1 MSDTMIIW
9 NRATGTGDWAMD
21 GPTLLSGGELES
33 AVLISLF
40 TDRTAGEDDEIPDG
54 TGDPRGWWG
63 DLGQAVPIGSR
74 LWLLER
80 EKKTP
85 ETLNRARD
93 YIGEALQWLIDD
105 SVVGSFGIDVE
116 WQNGGVLAARVVAF
130 RPDGSKV
137 AMQFSWIWN
146 RTN

>member
-1 MSDTMIIW
+1 MSDATIIW
-9 NRATGTGDWAMD
+9 NRTTGMGDWAMD
-21 GPTLLSGGELES
+21 GPTLRSGGELES

-40 TDRTAGEDDEIPDG
+40 TDRTAGEDDDIPDG

-80 EKKTP
+80 EKKTA

-93 YIGEALQWLIDD
+93 YINEALQWLIDD
-105 SVVGSFGIDVE
+105 GVVGSFGIDVE
-116 WQNGGVLAARVVAF
+116 WQNGGTLAARVVAI
-130 RPDGSKV
+130 RPDGNKV